1 VGVLLL
7 VLLAAAVAAAP
18 VAGGLPAPRS
28 SAISQLPA
36 LLLVRWARHRRRRRC
51 HREINNSQQVNNK

>member
-36 LLLVRWARHRRRRRC
+36 LLLVR
-51 HREINNSQQVNNK
+51 